1 MSDKKKKKEQVEKPW
16 YIKLREIIL
25 VAVVYVVI
33 ENTISQTIGKSV
45 TGSTILYICALIL
58 VVVQVFS

>member
-1 MSDKKKKKEQVEKPW
+1 MSDEKKKEAQSKKPL

-33 ENTISQTIGKSV
+33 ENMIS
-45 TGSTILYICALIL
+45 
-58 VVVQVFS
+58 